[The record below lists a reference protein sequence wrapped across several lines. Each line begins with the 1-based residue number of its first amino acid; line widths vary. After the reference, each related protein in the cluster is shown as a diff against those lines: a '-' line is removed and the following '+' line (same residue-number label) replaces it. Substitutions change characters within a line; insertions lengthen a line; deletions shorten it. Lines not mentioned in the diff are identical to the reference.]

1 MKESDQ
7 VTTSFITLYGSYCYI
22 TMPFGVKNAGA
33 TYQWCMQQCFADQ
46 IDTLDQPD
54 QVNWPKPTITVYVDD
69 IVVKTAQA
77 CDLIVNLA
85 TTFMN
90 LRRLN
95 IKLIPKKC
103 VFRVPK
109 GKLL

>member
-7 VTTSFITLYGSYCYI
+7 LATSFITLYGLYCYV
-22 TMPFGVKNAGA
+22 TMAFGLKNAST

-46 IDTLDQPD
+46 IDPLNQLDQ
-54 QVNWPKPTITVYVDD
+54 VKRPKPTIVIYVDD

-77 CDLIVNLA
+77 CDVIATLA

-90 LRRLN
+90 L
-95 IKLIPKKC
+95 
-103 VFRVPK
+103 
-109 GKLL
+109 